1 MDNQKILMIGPDSQG
16 GITSVINLLLN
27 NGLSSSVK
35 FLPSYIGGNLTCM
48 IKYFFNFLVQ
58 YMLILLSDKSLQV
71 VHIHS
76 ASRGSFLRKSMAFY
90 LAKMFRK
97 KVIFHLHG
105 AEFNIFYDKS
115 NRIVKRII
123 SDILNKSDLILVL
136 SKRWKSDIAKKCSN
150 PNIKVL
156 YNPTKVKKINDRS
169 SNEVNVLFMGRI
181 GKRKGAYD
189 ILEAARLIENKQVK
203 INMYGDGEIDELSE
217 LAQKNGLNDKLNIPG
232 WIKGQEIEKAYR
244 NSDIFILPSYNEGLP
259 MSVLEAM
266 SYGLPIVSTPV
277 GGTAEA
283 VDDGINGY
291 LIQPGDYKALAE
303 KIDFLAGNK
312 LIRDKM
318 SQESHFIAGER
329 FDVKVIVKQL
339 EDIYNVMLLNKDVL
353 AVSE

>member
-27 NGLSSSVK
+27 NGLSSRVQL
-35 FLPSYIGGNLTCM
+35 LPSYIGGDLTCM
-48 IKYFFNFLVQ
+48 IKYFFVFLIQ
-58 YMLILLSDKSLQV
+58 YISTLFSDKSLQV
-71 VHIHS
+71 IHIHS
-76 ASRGSFLRKSMAFY
+76 ASRGSFLRKTIIFY
-90 LAKMFRK
+90 LAKLFSK

-115 NRIVKRII
+115 NRIVKQII
-123 SDILNKSDLILVL
+123 RDILNKSDLILVL

-156 YNPTKVKKINDRS
+156 YNPTKVKKINLRNSDK
-169 SNEVNVLFMGRI
+169 VNVLFMGRL

-189 ILEAARLIENKQVK
+189 IVEAAKYIDNKLVK
-203 INMYGDGEIDELSE
+203 INMYGDGEINELRE
-217 LAQKNGLNDKLNIPG
+217 LVQKNGLNDKLDIPG
-232 WIKGQEIEKAYR
+232 WIKGDDIEKAYR
-244 NSDIFILPSYNEGLP
+244 NSDIYILPSYNEGLP

-266 SYGLPIVSTPV
+266 SYGLPIISTPV
-277 GGTAEA
+277 GGTPEA
-283 VDDGINGY
+283 VEDGINGY

-303 KIDFLAGNK
+303 KIDFLSNNK

-318 SQESHFIAGER
+318 SQQSHFMAGER

-339 EDIYNVMLLNKDVL
+339 EDIYDFMTVNKDIVT
-353 AVSE
+353 VSE